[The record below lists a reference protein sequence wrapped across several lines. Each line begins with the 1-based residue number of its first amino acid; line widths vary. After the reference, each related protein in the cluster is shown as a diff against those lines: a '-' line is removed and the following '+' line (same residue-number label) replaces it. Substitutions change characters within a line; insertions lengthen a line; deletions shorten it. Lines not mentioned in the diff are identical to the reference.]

1 MENIGSGPRT
11 IIALEAYSATK
22 KWGSTAHIWL
32 LSEIEEPQ
40 GRLQGLSDLSSVGVD
55 IFCQQLLNKLPWSFR
70 T

>member
-11 IIALEAYSATK
+11 IIAFEAYSATK
-22 KWGSTAHIWL
+22 KWGLTSHIWL

-40 GRLQGLSDLSSVGVD
+40 GRLQVLSDLSSVGVD

>member
-22 KWGSTAHIWL
+22 KWGSTSHIWV

-55 IFCQQLLNKLPWSFR
+55 ISCQQLLNKLPWSFR